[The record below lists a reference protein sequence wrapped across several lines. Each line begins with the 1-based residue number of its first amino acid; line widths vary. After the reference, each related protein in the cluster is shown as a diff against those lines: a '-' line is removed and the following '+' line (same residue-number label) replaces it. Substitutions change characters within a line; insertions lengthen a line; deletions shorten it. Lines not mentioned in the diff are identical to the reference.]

1 MISEKYFSKWLAEAG
16 RGHLTAFLA
25 WGSLLVYGGI
35 TAARLRLESDYSF
48 FGIGSRELLWICAGL
63 GAVLSFLEFFYL
75 LQPRKLDFYYSL
87 PVRKS
92 TVFWSRYV
100 HGLVHFLV
108 PLCLVSGACG
118 LYESSFDLD
127 FFHYSAGYTGH
138 SILVSAG
145 VFLIFY
151 HVGILLL
158 TVCGNVLP
166 AILGYVLFLSYGH
179 ILVGNVLTAWAA
191 NYFRTYYRIPVF
203 EKLDVMLAP
212 FSLAQELMGSNLFD
226 KLEVFEYVPSGPAVL
241 AASGWIILPFLLFA
255 VAQKK
260 RRMERVGKLFAFPS
274 AERAAEC
281 LLSFLAGVWS
291 GSFLTELTGLAEQ
304 SAGAAGAAGILLG
317 IAVAAAVHVLLELS
331 AGCGGR
337 QKPGAGHSLK
347 PEQATGAEA
356 AFIHRGIFRRKWQLA
371 AECAAVVLT
380 GLVFVAGA
388 SVFDAFLP
396 NADSVEKIGV
406 SIDGIGMTHESDMQ
420 IRMGGER
427 DETAR
432 QLERYLLTGDGKS
445 AAAAW
450 IRSVVEKNRLTEPEP
465 ESGNAEPENEA
476 STGAKPESETSPGA
490 ELKNAVSADADS
502 PSGGSAESGMPS
514 AVTHAAIC
522 YHMKNGSEVY
532 RLYPVYEE
540 ELQAFAA
547 VYETEEYKKAAYPVA
562 DSELAKDARFSW
574 SDGVTEMT
582 MKLEEREKK
591 ALLDACRED
600 IRNMKMDALK
610 EALLLGNIEIDSD
623 GPVLP
628 GRIPV
633 YPFFTRTCGLLEQY
647 GVQIHRTLADYS
659 VRAVSVSTENETLRG
674 KRSSEYVDDPEEIG
688 KWTQKAVPKSFDL
701 QPLFYPLDYSVEIR
715 AEVIDETTN
724 SIIHVNCY
732 TERRINLP
740 PGVR

>member
-1 MISEKYFSKWLAEAG
+1 MTSEKYFSKWLAEAG

-48 FGIGSRELLWICAGL
+48 FGIGSRELLWICLGL
-63 GAVLSFLEFFYL
+63 GAALSFLEFFYL
-75 LQPRKLDFYYSL
+75 LQPKKLDFYYSL

-179 ILVGNVLTAWAA
+179 ILVGNALTTWAA

-203 EKLDVMLAP
+203 EKLAVMLAP

-226 KLEVFEYVPSGPAVL
+226 KFEVFEYVPSGPAVL

-255 VAQKK
+255 AAQKK
-260 RRMERVGKLFAFPS
+260 RRTERVGKLFVFSS

-337 QKPGAGHSLK
+337 QKPGAGHSVQ
-347 PEQATGAEA
+347 PEQAAGAEA
-356 AFIHRGIFRRKWQLA
+356 AFNHRGIFRRKWQLA

-388 SVFDAFLP
+388 SAFDTFLP

-406 SIDGIGMTHESDMQ
+406 SIDGIGMTHERDMQ
-420 IRMGGER
+420 IRRGGER

-432 QLERYLLTGDGKS
+432 QLERYLLTGEGKS

-476 STGAKPESETSPGA
+476 STGAEPESETSPSA
-490 ELKNAVSADADS
+490 ELKNTVSADADS

-547 VYETEEYKKAAYPVA
+547 VYETEEYKRAAYPVA
-562 DSELAKDARFSW
+562 DSEFAKDARFSW
-574 SDGVTEMT
+574 SNGVTEMT
-582 MKLEEREKK
+582 MKLEEGEKD

-600 IRNMKMDALK
+600 IRDMKMDALK

-647 GVQIHRTLADYS
+647 GVQIHRTLSDYS
-659 VRAVSVSTENETLRG
+659 VRAVSVSTENEPLRG
-674 KRSSEYVDDPEEIG
+674 KRSSEYADDPEEVG

>member
-1 MISEKYFSKWLAEAG
+1 MTSEKYFSKWLAEAG

-48 FGIGSRELLWICAGL
+48 FGIGSRELLWICVGL
-63 GAVLSFLEFFYL
+63 GAALSFLEFFYL
-75 LQPRKLDFYYSL
+75 LQPKKLDFYYSL

-179 ILVGNVLTAWAA
+179 ILVGNALTAWAA

-226 KLEVFEYVPSGPAVL
+226 KFEVFEYVPSGPAVL

-255 VAQKK
+255 AAQKK
-260 RRMERVGKLFAFPS
+260 RKTERVGKLFAFHP

-331 AGCGGR
+331 SGCGGR
-337 QKPGAGHSLK
+337 QKPGAGHSVQ
-347 PEQATGAEA
+347 PEQAAGAEA
-356 AFIHRGIFRRKWQLA
+356 AFNHRGIFRRKWQLA

-388 SVFDAFLP
+388 SAFDTFLP

-406 SIDGIGMTHESDMQ
+406 SIDGIGMTHERDMQ

-432 QLERYLLTGDGKS
+432 QLERYLLTGEGKS

-465 ESGNAEPENEA
+465 ESGNAE
-476 STGAKPESETSPGA
+476 
-490 ELKNAVSADADS
+490 
-502 PSGGSAESGMPS
+502 SGIPS

-540 ELQAFAA
+540 ELQAFAV
-547 VYETEEYKKAAYPVA
+547 VYETEEYKRAAYPVA
-562 DSELAKDARFSW
+562 DSEFAKDARFSW

-600 IRNMKMDALK
+600 IRDMKMEALK

-647 GVQIHRTLADYS
+647 GVQIHRTLSDYS

-674 KRSSEYVDDPEEIG
+674 KRSSEYADDPEEVG

>member
-1 MISEKYFSKWLAEAG
+1 MTSEKYFSKWLAEAG

-63 GAVLSFLEFFYL
+63 GAALSFLEFFYL
-75 LQPRKLDFYYSL
+75 LQPKKLDFYYSL

-100 HGLVHFLV
+100 HGLAHFLA
-108 PLCLVSGACG
+108 PLCLVAVACG

-127 FFHYSAGYTGH
+127 FFHYSADYTGH
-138 SILVSAG
+138 SILAAAG

-179 ILVGNVLTAWAA
+179 ILVGNALTAWAA

-226 KLEVFEYVPSGPAVL
+226 KFEVFEYVPSGPAVL
-241 AASGWIILPFLLFA
+241 AASGWIILPLLLFA
-255 VAQKK
+255 AAQKK
-260 RRMERVGKLFAFPS
+260 RRTERVGKLFVFPS

-304 SAGAAGAAGILLG
+304 SAGAAGAVGILLG

-388 SVFDAFLP
+388 SAFDTFLP

-406 SIDGIGMTHESDMQ
+406 SIDGIGMTHERDMQ

-432 QLERYLLTGDGKS
+432 QLERYLLTGEGKS

-465 ESGNAEPENEA
+465 ESGNAE
-476 STGAKPESETSPGA
+476 
-490 ELKNAVSADADS
+490 
-502 PSGGSAESGMPS
+502 SGIPS

-547 VYETEEYKKAAYPVA
+547 VYETEEYKRAAYPVA
-562 DSELAKDARFSW
+562 DGEFAKDARFSW

-600 IRNMKMDALK
+600 IRDMKMDALK

-647 GVQIHRTLADYS
+647 GVQIHRTLVDYS

-674 KRSSEYVDDPEEIG
+674 KRSSEYADDPEEVG

-701 QPLFYPLDYSVEIR
+701 QPLFYPLDYSAEIR